1 MEVLRRD
8 LALVLAAIPSR
19 YGATRFPGKAL
30 AEISGRPMIA
40 WVVELADRAA
50 TIDAVRVITDSPAI
64 AQAAETAGAVAVISE
79 REAASGSDR
88 IAHLI
93 ELDPVAA
100 GATVIVNVQ
109 GDEPLLEPAAID
121 AAVRALDGDPPVD
134 IATLVR
140 PMRDTERADDQHLV
154 KAVIGDD
161 GRALGFQRERATDS
175 EVSRVHV
182 GLYAYRRRAFD
193 RFAAAPPSR
202 SELTHGLEQLRA
214 LELGLV
220 IRCVE
225 VETEAI
231 GVDTPADLERVEAVL
246 KRLDAERISP

>member
-1 MEVLRRD
+1 M
-8 LALVLAAIPSR
+8 VLAAIPAR

-50 TIDAVRVITDSPAI
+50 TVDEVRVITDSPAI

-88 IAHLI
+88 IAHLL
-93 ELDPVAA
+93 ELDPVA
-100 GATVIVNVQ
+100 GRATVIVNLQ

-121 AAVRALDGDPPVD
+121 ASVRALDADPQVD
-134 IATLVR
+134 IVTLVR
-140 PMRDTERADDQHLV
+140 PIRDTEQTEDPHLV
-154 KAVIGDD
+154 KAVIGEE
-161 GRALGFQRERATDS
+161 GRALGFQREPTTDS

-182 GLYAYRRRAFD
+182 GLYAYRRDAFD
-193 RFAAAPPSR
+193 RFVAAPPSR
-202 SELTHGLEQLRA
+202 SELRHNLEQLRA

-225 VETEAI
+225 VETAAVS
-231 GVDTPADLERVEAVL
+231 VDTPADLERVEAVL
-246 KRLDAERISP
+246 RRLDAERISP